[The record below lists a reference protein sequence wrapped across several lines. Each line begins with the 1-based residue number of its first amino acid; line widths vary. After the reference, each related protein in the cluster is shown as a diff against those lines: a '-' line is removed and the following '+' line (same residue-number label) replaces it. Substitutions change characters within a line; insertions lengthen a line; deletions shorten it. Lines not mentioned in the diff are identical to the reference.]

1 MEESGFP
8 GARAAAPLPGECS
21 GGRAGGAHTAS
32 RPRPAGVSRAA
43 LRVWRSVWRLQCMP
57 AHPAFRSPSRAPRV
71 LPLAR
76 LPPFPANAAPPAR
89 WLRRWRRRRRRRR
102 VSLAPLHS
110 ARAKLLA
117 PPPPLF
123 LGRAGGR
130 SGGVV
135 HDVTASVSVPEPEVV
150 VEERAMRR
158 NGGV

>member
-1 MEESGFP
+1 MGFP

-21 GGRAGGAHTAS
+21 GGRAGGPHTAS

-43 LRVWRSVWRLQCMP
+43 LRVWGSVWRLQCMP
-57 AHPAFRSPSRAPRV
+57 AHPAFRSRSRAPRV
-71 LPLAR
+71 LPLPR

-102 VSLAPLHS
+102 RRVSLAPLQS

-123 LGRAGGR
+123 LGLAGGV
-130 SGGVV
+130 GGVV
-135 HDVTASVSVPEPEVV
+135 HDVTVSVSVPEPEVV
-150 VEERAMRR
+150 VAERAMRR